1 MITVLSFYKLQKIK
15 KLKSLKNLLFNE
27 INALSIKGLV
37 ILSPEGINGTLAG
50 SVNNINSIK
59 KIIVKN
65 LRISKFDIQN
75 ITKSKFIPFLKAKI
89 KIKTEV
95 VPINEKYNFDKKFKK
110 KYLTPLQW
118 NKFLELKNS
127 KIIDARKPFEYKV
140 GTFKKAINP
149 NTHNF
154 REFKNYLSTVKKDEQ
169 VGMFCTG
176 GIRCEKAS
184 NYLYK
189 NGFKNIYM
197 LKGGIINYF
206 NKIKPKK
213 SKWKGE
219 CFVFDN
225 RVTIKK
231 NTTPGTYGICNGC
244 RMPISAKEMKS
255 AKYKIGLSCPKC
267 YDYLTDDQ
275 IKRFTVRHKQILNSK
290 IEFKFRKKNK
300 NEHTC

>member
-1 MITVLSFYKLQKIK
+1 MITILSFYKLQKIK
-15 KLKSLKNLLFNE
+15 KLKNLKNLLFKK
-27 INALSIKGLV
+27 INYLSIKGLI

-50 SVNNINSIK
+50 STTNINIIK
-59 KIIVKN
+59 KIIFKN
-65 LRISKFDIQN
+65 FNISKFDVQN
-75 ITKSKFIPFLKAKI
+75 ITKSKFVPFFKTKI

-95 VPINEKYNFDKKFKK
+95 VPINEKYYFNKNFKK

-118 NKFLELKNS
+118 NKFLKLKNS

-140 GTFKKAINP
+140 GTFRKAINP
-149 NTHNF
+149 NTYNF
-154 REFKNYLSTVKKDEQ
+154 REFKNYLSTIKKNEN

-206 NKIKPKK
+206 NKIKPKD

-231 NTTPGTYGICNGC
+231 DATPGTYGVCNGC

-255 AKYKIGLSCPKC
+255 PKYKIGLSCPKC
-267 YDYLTDDQ
+267 YDTLSNDQ
-275 IKRFTVRHKQILNSK
+275 IERFTMRHNQIVNSK
-290 IEFKFRKKNK
+290 IKFKFREKK
-300 NEHTC
+300 